1 MALNINKMDY
11 NTLYKTLDEREMYY
25 TTGITYVAKYKNLKK
40 ITLSKKPII
49 FTYNFDLDGKINYI
63 VYGELINHKYQ
74 CGVEYSIMGWIIDKN
89 SKIDE
94 IGDKKNAREI
104 TCAHA
109 GLTPISQN
117 ENELLNIEISKFLK
131 NPVEYFEKDKIMTR
145 KCIGNG

>member
-1 MALNINKMDY
+1 MALNINKIDY

-25 TTGITYVAKYKNLKK
+25 TTGITYVAKYEDSRKFS
-40 ITLSKKPII
+40 LSKKPVI
-49 FTYNFDLDGKINYI
+49 FTYNFDLNGRINNI

-89 SKIDE
+89 TNFNE
-94 IGDKKNAREI
+94 IGDPKTAREI
-104 TCAHA
+104 TCSKRD
-109 GLTPISQN
+109 LIPLSQA
-117 ENELLNIEISKFLK
+117 ESELLNIEISKFLK